1 MELNVFNTVSRTKEV
16 FKPIIPG
23 KVSLYCCGPTVYN
36 FAHVGNLRTYVFED
50 ILRRTLEFAGYKV
63 RHVMNIT
70 DVGHLSDDGDEGE
83 DKMIKAARQKGM
95 TVWDIAGMFTDAF
108 FADTARLNIRKPMV
122 VCKAT
127 DHIKEMIDLVQ
138 MLEANGYTYVADGNV
153 YFDIAKFERYGSMA
167 LLDRQELRAGA
178 RVGLDSAKRNPG
190 DFVLWFT
197 KSKFEDQA
205 MIWDSPWGK
214 GYPGWHIECSAMSRK
229 YLGDHF
235 DIHCG
240 GVDHIPVHHT
250 NEIAQTECA
259 TGTNPWVN
267 YWIHGE
273 FLLMNKEKM
282 AKSSGNFATLGALGE
297 QGYHPLDYRF
307 FLLQAHYRTQL
318 NYSAETMAA
327 AKAGRSSLL
336 ERVSRLLSAVPEG
349 FNPAPIKSAPTEPD
363 LADFVA
369 AIYDDLNVP
378 RAMAVLNGVFKRDEA
393 SVERKL
399 ELLAS
404 MDQIFGLDLIESAR
418 ALLQKSSTDDFS
430 PQERAE
436 IESLIQERNDA
447 RKAKNFARSDEI
459 RSLLG
464 FRGIVLKDGAS
475 GTTFERS

>member
-1 MELNVFNTVSRTKEV
+1 MELNLFNTASRTKEV
-16 FKPIIPG
+16 FKPIAPG

-50 ILRRTLEFAGYKV
+50 ILRRALEFAGYKV

-95 TVWDIAGMFTDAF
+95 TVWDIASMFTDAF
-108 FADTARLNIRKPMV
+108 FTDTARLNIKKPVV

-127 DHIKEMIDLVQ
+127 DHIREMIELIQ
-138 MLEANGYTYVADGNV
+138 MLETKGYTYVADGNV
-153 YFDIAKFERYGSMA
+153 YFDIAKFERYGDMA

-178 RVGLDSAKRNPG
+178 RVGVDNAKRNPG

-197 KSKFEDQA
+197 NSKFEDQA
-205 MIWDSPWGK
+205 MVWDSPWGK

-259 TGTNPWVN
+259 TGHEPWVN
-267 YWIHGE
+267 YWVHGE

-282 AKSSGNFATLGALGE
+282 AKSSGNFATLGALIE
-297 QGYHPLDYRF
+297 QGYHSLDYRF

-327 AKAGRSSLL
+327 AKTGRASLV
-336 ERVSRLLSAVPEG
+336 EKVGRLLAGVAPG
-349 FNPAPIKSAPTEPD
+349 FSPLAIKSPD
-363 LADFVA
+363 SDPDMADFIVA
-369 AIYDDLNVP
+369 IGDDLNIP
-378 RAMAVLNGVFKRDEA
+378 RAMAVLNGVFKRDDLA
-393 SVERKL
+393 LERKL
-399 ELLAS
+399 ELIIT
-404 MDQIFGLDLIESAR
+404 MDQIFGLDLVESAR
-418 ALLQKSSTDDFS
+418 TQLARGSHDDFS
-430 PQERAE
+430 EEERGE
-436 IESLIQERNDA
+436 IEALIEERNRA
-447 RKAKNFARSDEI
+447 RKAKDFATSDAI
-459 RSLLG
+459 RNTLAAK
-464 FRGIVLKDGAS
+464 GIVLKDGPS
-475 GTTFERS
+475 GTSFARS